1 MSKKIAIV
9 GYGKDA
15 VDTYGKQIIALF
27 SNSISIEKFYIYKC
41 NIEKP
46 INADLVLIQSYN
58 ILGKIKSYL
67 NIRSKIVVANRTIS
81 KSGFNKIMDIPR
93 GSHVWLLDEDMEMSK
108 EMVCLLYELG
118 VMHIKITPMYPG
130 IDRNL
135 RGKTLILLGES
146 SCSTEGA
153 ENVINIGNSLLD
165 ISTILDIGGKL
176 NLLYILQD
184 QNIKKGYMEIV
195 SRNSGMSCVLGQTN
209 RFGSE
214 LKVLFQVLDDGIIGV
229 DPDGKVYTY
238 NNSAE
243 EITGISKGSALGK
256 SISDLIP
263 GISFGSVLKN
273 MRPTVEK
280 LIKINGYDVI
290 LSEHPLFNSGIL
302 YGVVVIIKKFNDME
316 KKQYKFRE
324 QIIGQGHR
332 AKYTFED
339 ILGKSE
345 IIKKYK
351 KIAKR
356 MAASNSS
363 ILITGESGTG
373 KELFAQ
379 AIHNSSKRKNYPF
392 VAVNCAAITES
403 LLESELFGYEEGA
416 FTGARKG
423 GKPGLFELA
432 HRGTLFLDE
441 IGEMPLNLQA
451 KLLRVLQER
460 EVMRI
465 GGSNLIKVDVR
476 IISVTNRNLKDMLR
490 KGKFRKDLY
499 YRLSVLPLNL
509 PPLRDRR
516 DDIIPLLN
524 GIKNQLNVD
533 FTLTGS
539 AKNALI
545 NYNWNGNV
553 RELKNYIEYFASLD
567 IKEID
572 LKDLPF
578 YKKKLNKNI
587 FDRDEEVIFKKFLDE
602 IDKDIEKYIFLLEKL
617 DRGYKDKRRMG
628 RRSLYKIASQENI
641 FLSEQEIR
649 AMLIELEKNLMI
661 KINKGRGGSVIT
673 KFGEKVLNFLKSN

>member
-1 MSKKIAIV
+1 
-9 GYGKDA
+9 
-15 VDTYGKQIIALF
+15 
-27 SNSISIEKFYIYKC
+27 
-41 NIEKP
+41 
-46 INADLVLIQSYN
+46 
-58 ILGKIKSYL
+58 
-67 NIRSKIVVANRTIS
+67 
-81 KSGFNKIMDIPR
+81 
-93 GSHVWLLDEDMEMSK
+93 
-108 EMVCLLYELG
+108 
-118 VMHIKITPMYPG
+118 
-130 IDRNL
+130 
-135 RGKTLILLGES
+135 
-146 SCSTEGA
+146 
-153 ENVINIGNSLLD
+153 
-165 ISTILDIGGKL
+165 
-176 NLLYILQD
+176 
-184 QNIKKGYMEIV
+184 
-195 SRNSGMSCVLGQTN
+195 
-209 RFGSE
+209 
-214 LKVLFQVLDDGIIGV
+214 
-229 DPDGKVYTY
+229 
-238 NNSAE
+238 
-243 EITGISKGSALGK
+243 
-256 SISDLIP
+256 
-263 GISFGSVLKN
+263 
-273 MRPTVEK
+273 
-280 LIKINGYDVI
+280 
-290 LSEHPLFNSGIL
+290 
-302 YGVVVIIKKFNDME
+302 ME

-641 FLSEQEIR
+641 FE
-649 AMLIELEKNLMI
+649 
-661 KINKGRGGSVIT
+661 
-673 KFGEKVLNFLKSN
+673 